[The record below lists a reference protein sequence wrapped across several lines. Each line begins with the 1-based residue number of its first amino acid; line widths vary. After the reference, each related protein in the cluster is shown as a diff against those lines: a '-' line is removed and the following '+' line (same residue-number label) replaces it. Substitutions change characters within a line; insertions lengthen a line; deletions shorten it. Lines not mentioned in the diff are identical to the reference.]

1 MNNKIT
7 NVSEQVQIEAASWIT
22 QLDKGKLSARDQLA
36 LAEWM
41 ARSPQHSSTLKQMAK
56 LWEGIDLAFD
66 TVIKANSDVS
76 IWSVVK
82 SWVVVRPMRFASTA
96 VLTLAAIATL
106 SFFLLP
112 NVTSNTPQNYQVFQA
127 AKGDKAIQ
135 VLSDGTH
142 IHLNTDTLVEVQYSK
157 TTRMLRLLRGEAFFE
172 VAKDPSRPF
181 HVYAGEA
188 RVAAIGTAFSVK
200 LEGESIDVIV
210 SEGKIRFDR
219 VGEISGKTLNQV
231 EKTVKADTPVF
242 MEAGQ
247 SMEFENKIQKVAEI
261 DNDILKKKFAWQ
273 KGEIIFSGDNLENVV
288 AEMNRYSS
296 KTIVISDKDLRSL
309 RVSGIFKSDDISA
322 ILEALE
328 LTMGIQVDNSTG
340 NTIYLS
346 K

>member
-1 MNNKIT
+1 MT
-7 NVSEQVQIEAASWIT
+7 NISEQVQIEAASWVT
-22 QLDKGKLSARDQLA
+22 QLDKGKLSASDQLA

-41 ARSPQHSSTLKQMAK
+41 ARSPQHSRTLKHMAK
-56 LWEGIDLAFD
+56 LWGGIDLAFD
-66 TVIKANSDVS
+66 AAIKPNSEVS
-76 IWSVVK
+76 IWAVVK
-82 SWVVVRPMRFASTA
+82 SWVVIRPIRFSSMA
-96 VLTLAAIATL
+96 VLASMVIAVL
-106 SFFLLP
+106 CFHILP
-112 NVTSNTPQNYQVFQA
+112 NVTSNSPQNYQVFQV
-127 AKGDKAIQ
+127 AKGDKVIQ
-135 VLSDGTH
+135 SLSDGTH

-219 VGEISGKTLNQV
+219 VGKTSGKTLKQV
-231 EKTVKADTPVF
+231 EKIVKADTPVF

-247 SMEFENKIQKVAEI
+247 SMEFENQVQKVAEL
-261 DNDILKKKFAWQ
+261 NQDILKKKLAWQ
-273 KGEIIFSGDNLENVV
+273 RGEIIFSGDNLENVV
-288 AEMNRYSS
+288 SEMNRYSS
-296 KTIVISDKDLRSL
+296 KTIIISDKDLRSL
-309 RVSGIFKSDDISA
+309 RVSGVFKSDDISA

-328 LTMGIQVDNSTG
+328 VTMNIQVDESAE

-346 K
+346 R